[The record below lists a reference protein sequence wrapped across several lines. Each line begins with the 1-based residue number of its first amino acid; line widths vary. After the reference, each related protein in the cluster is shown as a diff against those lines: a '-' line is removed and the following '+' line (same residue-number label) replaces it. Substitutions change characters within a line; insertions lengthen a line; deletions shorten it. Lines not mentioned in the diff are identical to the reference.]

1 MERSVRHRAC
11 DTRQL
16 DWMAQD
22 PQYQFLSF
30 GALFCFSERD
40 EGEESTEV
48 NHLTPANGMH
58 VSEEVSSDLQK
69 ESYL

>member
-1 MERSVRHRAC
+1 
-11 DTRQL
+11 
-16 DWMAQD
+16 MAQD